1 MYFPYLLDGQTLVQ
15 IGIIIDH
22 VADVSHGTGS
32 GKSIVLSVCVCLFF
46 EWQEA
51 GTEESCITQL
61 YPPVE
66 AVVLHQF
73 PSQVSNIHSRVATE
87 AVRAPYQ
94 MS

>member
-1 MYFPYLLDGQTLVQ
+1 MSPTEQDP
-15 IGIIIDH
+15 
-22 VADVSHGTGS
+22 
-32 GKSIVLSVCVCLFF
+32 GKALFSVCVCVFVF